1 MQKIPGMAKFYEKE
15 VHPQDN
21 VSLHPTMYLR
31 SLSILTPYVA
41 FLSARSHIQMDL
53 YQRLCNAWS

>member
-1 MQKIPGMAKFYEKE
+1 MQKIPGMARFYEKE

-21 VSLHPTMYLR
+21 VSLHPR
-31 SLSILTPYVA
+31 IQSQSLSKLTSYAA
-41 FLSARSHIQMDL
+41 FLSAESHFQMDL